1 MKTITA
7 LALCLT
13 SIVGS
18 FAHAQTEA
26 EQEPETLV
34 FSDTLNYDD
43 ITKITQFRGNV
54 ILTRGLFR
62 LVADNLDIVEDNEGF
77 RHGTATMD
85 STELVELIEEDLE
98 NYELVRAIG
107 LKAEYNGKTEI
118 VKMIGQA
125 VVTRYVC
132 GQPVDNVRGEQ
143 VVYDSK
149 NKTYKA
155 VGGPQSSKPG
165 RVRSLVQPRSKAD
178 KAFEEC
184 QRKYNGQPMPSSI
197 KTPEI

>member
-1 MKTITA
+1 MKIISA
-7 LALCLT
+7 LALSLT
-13 SIVGS
+13 VLLGS
-18 FAHAQTEA
+18 LAHAQTEA

-34 FSDTLNYDD
+34 FSDTLSYDD

-62 LVADNLDIVEDNEGF
+62 LTSDNLDIIEDDEGF
-77 RHGTATMD
+77 RHGTATMNN
-85 STELVELIEEDLE
+85 TELVELIEEDLE
-98 NYELVRAIG
+98 NYEMVRALG
-107 LKAEYNGKTEI
+107 LEAKYNGKTEI

-149 NKTYKA
+149 NKTYEA
-155 VGGPQSSKPG
+155 LGGPQSSEHG

-184 QRKYNGQPMPSSI
+184 RSKYNGKPMPSSI

>member
-1 MKTITA
+1 MKIISA
-7 LALCLT
+7 LALSLT
-13 SIVGS
+13 VLLGS
-18 FAHAQTEA
+18 LAHAQTEA

-34 FSDTLNYDD
+34 FSDTLSYDD

-62 LVADNLDIVEDNEGF
+62 LTSDNLDIIEDDEGF
-77 RHGTATMD
+77 RHGTATMNN
-85 STELVELIEEDLE
+85 TELVELIEEDLE
-98 NYELVRAIG
+98 NYEMVRAIG

-132 GQPVDNVRGEQ
+132 GQPVDNVRGQQ

-149 NKTYKA
+149 NKTYEA
-155 VGGPQSSKPG
+155 LGGPQSSERG

-184 QRKYNGQPMPSSI
+184 HSKYNGKPMPSSI

>member
-165 RVRSLVQPRSKAD
+165 RVRSLVQPHSKAD

>member
-1 MKTITA
+1 MKIISA
-7 LALCLT
+7 LALSLT
-13 SIVGS
+13 VLLGS
-18 FAHAQTEA
+18 LAHAQTEA

-34 FSDTLNYDD
+34 FSDTLSYDD

-62 LVADNLDIVEDNEGF
+62 LTSDNLDIIEDDEGF
-77 RHGTATMD
+77 RHGTATMNN
-85 STELVELIEEDLE
+85 TELVELIEEDLE
-98 NYELVRAIG
+98 NYEMVRAIG

-132 GQPVDNVRGEQ
+132 GQPVDNVRGQQ

-149 NKTYKA
+149 NKTYEA
-155 VGGPQSSKPG
+155 LGGPQSSERG

-184 QRKYNGQPMPSSI
+184 RSKYNGKPMPSSI

>member
-1 MKTITA
+1 
-7 LALCLT
+7 
-13 SIVGS
+13 
-18 FAHAQTEA
+18 
-26 EQEPETLV
+26 
-34 FSDTLNYDD
+34 
-43 ITKITQFRGNV
+43 R
-54 ILTRGLFR
+54 
-62 LVADNLDIVEDNEGF
+62 
-77 RHGTATMD
+77 
-85 STELVELIEEDLE
+85 IEEDLE
-98 NYELVRAIG
+98 NYELVRAVG
-107 LKAEYNGKTEI
+107 LSAEYNGKTEI

>member
-13 SIVGS
+13 FIVGS

-85 STELVELIEEDLE
+85 SAELVELIEEDLE
-98 NYELVRAIG
+98 NYELVRAVG

-155 VGGPQSSKPG
+155 VGGPQSSEPG

-197 KTPEI
+197 RTPEI